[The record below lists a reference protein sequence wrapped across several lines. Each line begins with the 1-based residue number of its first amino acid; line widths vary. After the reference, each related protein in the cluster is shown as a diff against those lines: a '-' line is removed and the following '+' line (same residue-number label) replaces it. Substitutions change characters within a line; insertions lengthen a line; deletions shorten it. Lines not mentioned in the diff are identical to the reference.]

1 MRLIFTIIVS
11 ILLFANTKSNAQLD
25 SNSKPMLFIGHPTRI
40 STLDSLIKNAPSLAL
55 NSNDYDYQLKLYKV
69 KDSLL
74 PIVNEPIVNHY
85 QFINDSI
92 MISVAN
98 HFFNDLAFGN
108 SIPKLDHNGVKF
120 KMNVNEVS
128 LLVKKYAEKESL
140 NELVRYYTKGNK
152 EVSIILDTLKF
163 YQTIN
168 KVNPDKVKVLQN
180 AANDFRWLNAIKK
193 SNKFIL
199 VNIPSAQ
206 LKAYDSNKLIMS
218 MRVIVGKSST
228 PTNTLTSQIN
238 KVILNPYWMVP
249 KSIIKNEMF
258 DKYKADK
265 DYFFK
270 NGFTLINAS
279 YKTVDPCNLD
289 ITKYSKDNFPFMVRQ
304 GTGLDNSLGLLKIE
318 FDSPSSIYLH
328 DTPQKELFNNNKRF
342 YSHGCIRMER
352 PIDIGNWLLQ
362 NNRIAIDTFDFK
374 KPSKYTIPRPIPVT
388 ISTQVII
395 WYSLIDFD
403 NKGTLKFYQN
413 VYNKQ

>member
-11 ILLFANTKSNAQLD
+11 ILLIANTKTNAQID
-25 SNSKPMLFIGHPTRI
+25 TNSKLLLFIGHPSRI
-40 STLDSLIKNAPSLAL
+40 ATLDSLIKSAPSLAL
-55 NSNDYDYQLKLYKV
+55 NSKDYHYHLNPNSV
-69 KDSLL
+69 VDSLGL
-74 PIVNEPIVNHY
+74 SDIEN

-92 MISVAN
+92 IISVAN
-98 HFFNDLAFGN
+98 HFFYDLAYGN
-108 SIPKLDHNGVKF
+108 SIPKLDYDGIKF
-120 KMNVNEVS
+120 KMNINEVTFMVNKYANKEALS
-128 LLVKKYAEKESL
+128 DLVKF
-140 NELVRYYTKGNK
+140 YTKSNK

-163 YQTIN
+163 YQAT
-168 KVNPDKVKVLQN
+168 NPTNAVKIKILQN
-180 AANDFRWLNAIKK
+180 AANDFRWLNAFKK

-206 LKAYDSNKLIMS
+206 LKAYDSNKLMMV

-228 PTNTLTSQIN
+228 PTNTLASKIN

-258 DKYKADK
+258 DKYKADR

-270 NGFTLINAS
+270 NGYTLINEK

-289 ITKYSKDNFPFMVRQ
+289 LTKFSKDNFPFMVRQ

-328 DTPQKELFNNNKRF
+328 DTPQKELFKNAKRF

-374 KPSKYTIPRPIPVT
+374 QPSKYTIPRPIPVT

-403 NKGTLKFYQN
+403 NKGILRFYQN
-413 VYNKQ
+413 VYNKE

>member
-11 ILLFANTKSNAQLD
+11 ILLIANTKTNAQVD
-25 SNSKPMLFIGHPTRI
+25 THSKPLLFIGHPSRI
-40 STLDSLIKNAPSLAL
+40 STLDSLIKSAPSLAL
-55 NSNDYDYQLKLYKV
+55 NSKDYYYHLKSNSV
-69 KDSLL
+69 ADSLGL
-74 PIVNEPIVNHY
+74 SDIEN
-85 QFINDSI
+85 QLINDSI
-92 MISVAN
+92 IISAAN
-98 HFFNDLAFGN
+98 HFFYDLAYGN
-108 SIPKLDHNGVKF
+108 SIPKLDYDGIKF
-120 KMNVNEVS
+120 KMNINEVTFRVNKYANQEALS
-128 LLVKKYAEKESL
+128 DLVKF
-140 NELVRYYTKGNK
+140 YTRSNK

-163 YQTIN
+163 YQAN
-168 KVNPDKVKVLQN
+168 NPTNAVKIKILQN
-180 AANDFRWLNAIKK
+180 AANDFRWLNAFKK

-206 LKAYDSNKLIMS
+206 LKAYDSNKLMMA

-228 PTNTLTSQIN
+228 PTNTLASKIN

-258 DKYKADK
+258 DKYKADR

-270 NGFTLINAS
+270 NGYTLINEK

-318 FDSPSSIYLH
+318 FESPSSIYLH
-328 DTPQKELFNNNKRF
+328 DTPQKELFKNAKRF

-374 KPSKYTIPRPIPVT
+374 QPSKYTIPRPIPVT

-403 NKGTLKFYQN
+403 SKGVLRFYQN
-413 VYNKQ
+413 VYNKE

>member
-11 ILLFANTKSNAQLD
+11 ILLLANSKSAAQLD
-25 SNSKPMLFIGHPTRI
+25 NHKKPMLFIGHPNRI
-40 STLDSLIKNAPSLAL
+40 KSLDSLIKNASGLAL
-55 NSNDYDYQLKLYKV
+55 NSNDYQYQLKQNSET
-69 KDSLL
+69 DSLGETA
-74 PIVNEPIVNHY
+74 VNN
-85 QFINDSI
+85 QFKNDSI
-92 MISVAN
+92 IIGVAN

-108 SIPKLDHNGVKF
+108 SIPKLDYNGVKF
-120 KMNVNEVS
+120 KLNVYEVA
-128 LLVKKYAEKESL
+128 LLVKKYVERESI
-140 NELVRYYTKGNK
+140 NDLVKYYIKSIK

-163 YQTIN
+163 YQANNTIQL
-168 KVNPDKVKVLQN
+168 DKIKILQN

-193 SNKFIL
+193 SNRFIL

-206 LKAYDSNKLIMS
+206 LKAYDSNKLIMA

-228 PTNTLTSQIN
+228 PTNTLASTIN
-238 KVILNPYWMVP
+238 RLILNPYWMVP

-258 DKYKADK
+258 NKYKADR

-270 NGFTLINAS
+270 NGFTLINES

-289 ITKYSKDNFPFMVRQ
+289 ISKYSKDYFPFIVRQ

-328 DTPQKELFNNNKRF
+328 DTPQKQLFKNARRF

-403 NKGTLKFYQN
+403 NQGVLKFYKN

>member
-1 MRLIFTIIVS
+1 M
-11 ILLFANTKSNAQLD
+11 ANTKSIAQLD
-25 SNSKPMLFIGHPTRI
+25 SNSKPMLFIGHASRL
-40 STLDSLIKNAPSLAL
+40 STLDSLINNASSLAL
-55 NSNDYDYQLKLYKV
+55 NSKDYAYQLIQDTE
-69 KDSLL
+69 KDSLEA
-74 PIVNEPIVNHY
+74 IIKNY
-85 QFINDSI
+85 QYINDSI

-98 HFFNDLAFGN
+98 HFFTDLAFGN
-108 SIPKLDHNGVKF
+108 SIPKLDYNGVKF
-120 KMNVNEVS
+120 KMNDNEVP
-128 LLVKKYAEKESL
+128 LLVKKYAENELL
-140 NELVRYYTKGNK
+140 NELVKYYIKGAK
-152 EVSIILDTLKF
+152 EVSIILDTLKY
-163 YQTIN
+163 YQANNFN
-168 KVNPDKVKVLQN
+168 KSDKIKILQN

-193 SNKFIL
+193 ANKFIL

-206 LKAYDSNKLIMS
+206 LKAYDSNKLILS
-218 MRVIVGKSST
+218 MRVIVGKSNT
-228 PTNTLTSQIN
+228 PTNTLASKIN

-249 KSIIKNEMF
+249 QSIIKNEMF
-258 DKYKADK
+258 DKYKADR
-265 DYFFK
+265 DFFFK
-270 NGFTLINAS
+270 NGYTLINEK

-289 ITKYSKDNFPFMVRQ
+289 ITKYSKDNFPFIVRQ

-328 DTPQKELFNNNKRF
+328 DTPQKGLFKNAKRF

-374 KPSKYTIPRPIPVT
+374 QPSKYTIPRPIPVT

-403 NKGTLKFYQN
+403 NKGALKFYQN

>member
-1 MRLIFTIIVS
+1 MRLVFTIILS
-11 ILLFANTKSNAQLD
+11 ILLLGNIKSIAQVD
-25 SNSKPMLFIGHPTRI
+25 NNPKPLLFIGHPSRI
-40 STLDSLIKNAPSLAL
+40 TSLDSLIKNATSLAL
-55 NSNDYDYQLKLYKV
+55 NSNDYQYHLKQNSAM
-69 KDSLL
+69 DSLGATA
-74 PIVNEPIVNHY
+74 VNN

-92 MISVAN
+92 ITSVAN
-98 HFFNDLAFGN
+98 HFFNDLAYGN
-108 SIPKLDHNGVKF
+108 RIPALDYNGVKF
-120 KMNVNEVS
+120 KFNVNEVP
-128 LLVKKYAEKESL
+128 LMVQKYVELESI
-140 NELVRYYTKGNK
+140 NELVKYYLKKYK
-152 EVSIILDTLKF
+152 EVSIILDTLKY
-163 YQTIN
+163 YQSNNTTQFN
-168 KVNPDKVKVLQN
+168 KIKILQK

-206 LKAYDSNKLIMS
+206 LKAYDSNKLIMA

-228 PTNTLTSQIN
+228 PTNTLSSSIN
-238 KVILNPYWMVP
+238 RLILNPYWMVP

-270 NGFTLINAS
+270 NGFTLINEK
-279 YKTVDPCNLD
+279 YKTVDPCNID
-289 ITKYSKDNFPFMVRQ
+289 ISKYSKDYFPFIVRQ

-328 DTPQKELFNNNKRF
+328 DTPQKELFKNAKRF

-352 PIDIGNWLLQ
+352 PIEIGNWLLQ

-374 KPSKYTIPRPIPVT
+374 QPSKYTTPRPIPVT

-403 NKGTLKFYQN
+403 NKGALKFYQN
-413 VYNKQ
+413 VYNK

>member
-11 ILLFANTKSNAQLD
+11 ILLIANTKINAQVD
-25 SNSKPMLFIGHPTRI
+25 TYSKPLLFIGHPSRI
-40 STLDSLIKNAPSLAL
+40 STLDSLIKSAPSLAL
-55 NSNDYDYQLKLYKV
+55 NSKDYYYHLKSNSV
-69 KDSLL
+69 ADSLGL
-74 PIVNEPIVNHY
+74 SDIEN

-92 MISVAN
+92 IISAAN
-98 HFFNDLAFGN
+98 HFFYDLAYGN
-108 SIPKLDHNGVKF
+108 SIPKLDYDGIKF
-120 KMNVNEVS
+120 KMNINEVTFRVNKYANQEALS
-128 LLVKKYAEKESL
+128 DLVKF
-140 NELVRYYTKGNK
+140 YTKSNK

-163 YQTIN
+163 YQAN
-168 KVNPDKVKVLQN
+168 NPTNAVKIKILQN

-206 LKAYDSNKLIMS
+206 LKAYDSNKLMMA
-218 MRVIVGKSST
+218 MRVIVGKSNT
-228 PTNTLTSQIN
+228 PTNTLASKIN

-258 DKYKADK
+258 DKYKADR

-270 NGFTLINAS
+270 NGYTLINEK

-318 FDSPSSIYLH
+318 FESPSSIYLH
-328 DTPQKELFNNNKRF
+328 DTPQKELFKNAKRF

-374 KPSKYTIPRPIPVT
+374 QPSKYTIPRPIPVT

-403 NKGTLKFYQN
+403 SKGVLRFYQN
-413 VYNKQ
+413 VYNKE

>member
-11 ILLFANTKSNAQLD
+11 ILLIANTKTNAQVD
-25 SNSKPMLFIGHPTRI
+25 THSKPLLFIGHPSRI
-40 STLDSLIKNAPSLAL
+40 STLDSLIKSAPSLAL
-55 NSNDYDYQLKLYKV
+55 NSKDYYYHLKSNSV
-69 KDSLL
+69 ADSLVL
-74 PIVNEPIVNHY
+74 SDIEN
-85 QFINDSI
+85 QLINDSI
-92 MISVAN
+92 IISAAN
-98 HFFNDLAFGN
+98 HFFYDLAYGN
-108 SIPKLDHNGVKF
+108 SIPKLDYDGIKF
-120 KMNVNEVS
+120 KMNINEVTFRVNKYANQEALS
-128 LLVKKYAEKESL
+128 DLVKF
-140 NELVRYYTKGNK
+140 YTRSNK

-163 YQTIN
+163 YQAN
-168 KVNPDKVKVLQN
+168 NPTNAVKIKILQN
-180 AANDFRWLNAIKK
+180 AANDFRWLNAFKK

-206 LKAYDSNKLIMS
+206 LKAYDSNKLMMA

-228 PTNTLTSQIN
+228 PTNTLASKIN

-258 DKYKADK
+258 DKYKADR

-270 NGFTLINAS
+270 NGYTLINEK

-318 FDSPSSIYLH
+318 FESPSSIYLH
-328 DTPQKELFNNNKRF
+328 DTPQKELFKNAKRF

-374 KPSKYTIPRPIPVT
+374 QPSKYTIPRPIPVT

-403 NKGTLKFYQN
+403 SKGVLRFYQN
-413 VYNKQ
+413 VYNKE

>member
-1 MRLIFTIIVS
+1 MRLIFTIIAS
-11 ILLFANTKSNAQLD
+11 ILLLANTKSVAQYD
-25 SNSKPMLFIGHPTRI
+25 TNSKPLLFIGHPGRI
-40 STLDSLIKNAPSLAL
+40 ITLDSLIKNSASLAL
-55 NSNDYDYQLKLYKV
+55 NSKDYLYDLKQNTET
-69 KDSLL
+69 DSLEL
-74 PIVNEPIVNHY
+74 TDIEY

-92 MISVAN
+92 IISVAN
-98 HFFNDLAFGN
+98 HFFNDLAYGN
-108 SIPKLDHNGVKF
+108 STPKLDYDGIKF
-120 KMNVNEVS
+120 KMNINEVT
-128 LLVKKYAEKESL
+128 LMVNKYANKEAL
-140 NELVRYYTKGNK
+140 NELVKFYTKSTK
-152 EVSIILDTLKF
+152 EVSMILDTLKY
-163 YQTIN
+163 YQ
-168 KVNPDKVKVLQN
+168 VYNPTNAGKIKILQN

-206 LKAYDSNKLIMS
+206 LKAYDSNKLIMA
-218 MRVIVGKSST
+218 MRVIVGKSRT
-228 PTNTLTSQIN
+228 PTNTLASKIN

-270 NGFTLINAS
+270 NGYTLINKK

-318 FDSPSSIYLH
+318 FESPSSIYLH
-328 DTPQKELFNNNKRF
+328 DTPQKGLFKNAKRF

-374 KPSKYTIPRPIPVT
+374 QPSKYTIPRPIPVT
-388 ISTQVII
+388 ISTQVIV

-403 NKGTLKFYQN
+403 NKGVLRFYQN